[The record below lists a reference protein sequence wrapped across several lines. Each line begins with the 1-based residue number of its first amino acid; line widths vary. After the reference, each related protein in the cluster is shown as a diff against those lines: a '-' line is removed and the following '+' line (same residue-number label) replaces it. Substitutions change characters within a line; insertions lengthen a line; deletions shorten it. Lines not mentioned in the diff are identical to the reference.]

1 MTPSRL
7 LMAALL
13 WVQLGPGIARAAGAD
28 DEAAAASATN
38 VQTRAIVRSIGME
51 DGHRLYIR
59 LKLLPRSKV
68 PFSTLTFRVLDARLV
83 EGLREGDSV
92 AFTAARVEG
101 ENRLT
106 AIRTVPPCERFR
118 ECR

>member
-1 MTPSRL
+1 MIHTENWLPQK
-7 LMAALL
+7 AE
-13 WVQLGPGIARAAGAD
+13 W
-28 DEAAAASATN
+28 AAASAAH
-38 VQTRAIVRSIGME
+38 VETRAIVRSVGME
-51 DGHRLYIR
+51 DGQHLYIR
-59 LKLLPRSKV
+59 LKLLPQPKV

-106 AIRTVPPCERFR
+106 AIRTVPPCERSR